1 MVLASDKIKPD
12 GTPLY
17 PFQTPD
23 PVYVK
28 AFLLAA
34 LGDAQEGKRILRE
47 YLAANNDEWSPDL
60 ALKVMSTLDGIS
72 LL

>member
-1 MVLASDKIKPD
+1 MLASDKIKPD

-34 LGDAQEGKRILRE
+34 LGDAQEGKRTLRA
-47 YLAANNDEWSPDL
+47 YLTARNDEWSPDL
-60 ALKVMSTLDGIS
+60 ALKVMSTVDGIS
-72 LL
+72 HL